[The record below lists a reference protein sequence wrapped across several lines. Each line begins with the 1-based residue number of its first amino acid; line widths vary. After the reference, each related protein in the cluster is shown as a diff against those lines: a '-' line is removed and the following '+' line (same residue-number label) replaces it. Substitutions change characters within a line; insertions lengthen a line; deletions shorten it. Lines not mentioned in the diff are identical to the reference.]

1 MDKLSLITL
10 NVRGINSSRKRRAI
24 FRQLHRK
31 NASII
36 FLQETYSTNN
46 LEKAWSNEWGSKIYF
61 CHGSKHSKGVAILF
75 NPKFRVEIEQQ
86 IQSEDGR
93 ILILQV
99 QVDDL
104 KHIYTPN
111 DTSSQITFFR
121 HVQNLLQQFSGENI
135 ILGGDFNCPFAKDDK
150 EGGRDLSSRKNVV
163 AEVKL
168 LLSSLDL
175 EDVWRKLHPN
185 DKQFTWRTPDQK
197 IKCRLDYW
205 LVSKHLLRQSPVTF
219 RSPRTVIILQCYWNL
234 KQMSNL
240 LGDLD
245 FGNLIVLC

>member
-1 MDKLSLITL
+1 MVTLSLITL
-10 NVRGINSSRKRRAI
+10 NVRGLNSSRKRCAI
-24 FRQLHRK
+24 FRQLHHK

-46 LEKAWSNEWGSKIYF
+46 LEKVWSNEWGNKIYF

-75 NPKFRVEIEQQ
+75 NPKSRVEIEHQ

-93 ILILQV
+93 ILILRV
-99 QVDDL
+99 QVDDVKL
-104 KHIYTPN
+104 VCANIYTPN
-111 DTSSQITFFR
+111 DTSSQITFIR

-135 ILGGDFNCPFAKDDK
+135 IVGGDFNCPFARDDK
-150 EGGRDLSSRKNVV
+150 EGGRDLSYKKNVV
-163 AEVKL
+163 AEIKL
-168 LLSSLDL
+168 LLSSLNL

-197 IKCRLDYW
+197 MKCRLDYW
-205 LVSKHLLRQSPVTF
+205 LVSKHLLQQSPMCECHIQTAPHCDHSLV
-219 RSPRTVIILQCYWNL
+219 LL
-234 KQMSNL
+234 EQMSNL

-245 FGNLIVLC
+245 LEI